1 MSAGKTEAN
10 FRLSRLQFNLLLMR
24 GIILNKK
31 INKFSMLVLL
41 VLMVVV
47 NGCAH
52 HVNYNPNYI
61 SSELSHISE
70 TIDGKA
76 LIYTEIKQDEKV
88 YSQVPSSFT
97 GSATT
102 LYVKIGEI
110 LKNISV
116 EVFSKKFKEG
126 AYHSNNLEN
135 TEDYSIIIRPEIFY
149 FDYRYNQLKNLGF
162 AITPETKI
170 SLFVFLYDKQKKL
183 ISQKRY
189 ESDYLSSGTYL
200 ISFSPW
206 ERINQSIHQT
216 IYKMLN
222 EISFDVE
229 SSLLKLG
236 HN

>member
-1 MSAGKTEAN
+1 M
-10 FRLSRLQFNLLLMR
+10 
-24 GIILNKK
+24 
-31 INKFSMLVLL
+31 NKFSILALIFLIILL
-41 VLMVVV
+41 
-47 NGCAH
+47 NGCAY

-61 SSELSHISE
+61 SNELSHISQ

-76 LIYTEIKQDEKV
+76 LIYTEIKQDEKL
-88 YSQVPSSFT
+88 YSQKPSSFT
-97 GSATT
+97 GGGTT
-102 LYVKIGEI
+102 LHVKVGEI

-126 AYHSNNLEN
+126 AYHSNKLQNA
-135 TEDYSIIIRPEIFY
+135 EDYSIIIRPEIFY

-162 AITPETKI
+162 AITPEAKI

-189 ESDYLSSGTYL
+189 ESDYLSSGSYI
-200 ISFSPW
+200 ISFSPE

-229 SSLLKLG
+229 SSLLKVVR
-236 HN
+236 N